1 MNIPRGAPA
10 NYWNPTEIVFNGNMI
25 IKSDNQA
32 ILNGHTN
39 CQDQGLRGEKM
50 ESNEDDA
57 SRFLEN

>member
-25 IKSDNQA
+25 IKSGF
-32 ILNGHTN
+32 NGHTN